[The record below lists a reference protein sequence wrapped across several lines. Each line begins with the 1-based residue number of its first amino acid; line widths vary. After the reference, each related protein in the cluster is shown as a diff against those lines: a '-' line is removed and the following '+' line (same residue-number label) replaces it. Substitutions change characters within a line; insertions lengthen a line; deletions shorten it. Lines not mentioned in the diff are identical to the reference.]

1 MSTDPYDTRLSIY
14 STALQPSALAP
25 NPVDKQMLSFGFRSW
40 TAPFGAW
47 GGAQTL
53 AGGTLYVAPC
63 WFEAGLQ
70 ISQFFIA
77 VTSDAKNISFARW
90 GVYHIVSKA
99 LLASSGDLTSI
110 LTGGEGTRVLPLQ
123 APWTAPEDRNY
134 LCGLLQVGP
143 APAKAAGS
151 LPVAVTTYGA
161 AQQAGLADL
170 PNPIVPAST
179 TVQVNYGAG

>member
-1 MSTDPYDTRLSIY
+1 MSTDPYGTRLSIY
-14 STALQPSALAP
+14 STALQPVGLAD
-25 NPVDKQMLSFGFRSW
+25 NPVDRQMESYGFKTW

-47 GGAQTL
+47 GTPQTL

-63 WFEAGLQ
+63 WFEAGLR
-70 ISQFFIA
+70 ISQFVIA
-77 VTSDAKNISFARW
+77 VTSDAKNITLARW
-90 GVYHIVSKA
+90 GVYHIVTKA

-110 LTGGEGTRVLPLQ
+110 LAGTEATRALPLST
-123 APWTAPEDRNY
+123 PWTAPESRNY
-134 LCGLLQVGP
+134 ICGLLQIGP

-151 LPVAVTTYGA
+151 LPVAATTYGA